1 MASDIYQLFI
11 RETGVFCCLVS
22 EKSPAK
28 LRFLYES
35 APLAFLVEVVPWIN
49 LFFFPK
55 IYFKKAGGMSTDGN
69 KSILDTIITGYY

>member
-35 APLAFLVEVVPWIN
+35 APLAFLVEVVLWIN
-49 LFFFPK
+49 LFFFQK
-55 IYFKKAGGMSTDGN
+55 Y
-69 KSILDTIITGYY
+69 ILRKLVVCQQMEINLFWIQL